1 MLVAAMISTCLGER
15 IKVFFNCLELQSK
28 HSKAN
33 AKLGYVDQAIP
44 ASRPGPAELVVHWV
58 KSSMVMTI
66 CSYIIVFSYVATLFY
81 VATASAPQNLIG
93 IDAGR
98 SCPSKDCC

>member
-58 KSSMVMTI
+58 KSSIVMTI
-66 CSYIIVFSYVATLFY
+66 CSYIIVCSSVARSY
-81 VATASAPQNLIG
+81 
-93 IDAGR
+93 
-98 SCPSKDCC
+98 SKCTTEFNKYIIRL